1 MHGRDFR
8 DPASVQCRPSADGI
22 SKVRDLHLRGACV
35 GAIVVLLSCMAP
47 VLAPAPPHASAAVG
61 GSSSASGYWL
71 VASDGGIFPYGD
83 AAFYGS
89 TGGMMLNRPVVG
101 MAATPDG
108 RGYWLVASD
117 GGIFPYGDAAFYGST
132 GGMMLNRPV
141 VGMAATPDGRGYWLV
156 ASDGGIF
163 PYGDAAFYGST
174 GGMMLNRP
182 IVGMA
187 ATPDGRGYWLVASD
201 GGIFP
206 YGDAAFY
213 GSTGGMML
221 NRPIVG
227 MAATP
232 DGRGYW
238 LVASDGGIFPYGDAA
253 FYGSTGGMML
263 NRPVVGMAA
272 TPDGRGYWLVASDG
286 GIFPYGDA
294 AFYGSTGGMMLNRP
308 VVGMAVPSSSMAGTS
323 PPVGSTTTTTPE
335 QGSASQSG
343 AMSPP
348 AGYTSQQR
356 IFDDQFSGTTLDSS
370 KWVTYLGAA
379 GAVWNNFGELPLPY
393 SADNSVANGGP
404 GDDITMYSPS
414 QVSVDNG
421 LTLTAQRNTNQYAST
436 YPWISGVVTTE
447 GKFTMPAG
455 DWYVQVKA
463 QMPDTSQGIWPAIW
477 FLCGVSCPDDNE
489 LDGYGGGFLVG
500 SDNPNELMTSD
511 FFADQGQQQST
522 NNIGTDVSAG
532 YNVYGVQFIPGQSI
546 TAYFNGQQVWQVLA
560 SSGVTIA
567 SEPYQLMMELQ
578 VAGSPTSSW
587 HTAANSNTPTS
598 SMKIADVQVYS

>member
-1 MHGRDFR
+1 MPSSAVTPTGAVTFAVSDSSGPVHCGGGTDTLSLTAGVATCTVTSAV
-8 DPASVQCRPSADGI
+8 PASGSSYTAEATYSGDDNLNASVSAAESSPALPSGTTTA
-22 SKVRDLHLRGACV
+22 A
-35 GAIVVLLSCMAP
+35 A
-47 VLAPAPPHASAAVG
+47 APA
-61 GSSSASGYWL
+61 
-71 VASDGGIFPYGD
+71 
-83 AAFYGS
+83 
-89 TGGMMLNRPVVG
+89 
-101 MAATPDG
+101 
-108 RGYWLVASD
+108 
-117 GGIFPYGDAAFYGST
+117 
-132 GGMMLNRPV
+132 
-141 VGMAATPDGRGYWLV
+141 
-156 ASDGGIF
+156 
-163 PYGDAAFYGST
+163 
-174 GGMMLNRP
+174 
-182 IVGMA
+182 
-187 ATPDGRGYWLVASD
+187 
-201 GGIFP
+201 
-206 YGDAAFY
+206 
-213 GSTGGMML
+213 
-221 NRPIVG
+221 
-227 MAATP
+227 
-232 DGRGYW
+232 
-238 LVASDGGIFPYGDAA
+238 
-253 FYGSTGGMML
+253 
-263 NRPVVGMAA
+263 
-272 TPDGRGYWLVASDG
+272 
-286 GIFPYGDA
+286 
-294 AFYGSTGGMMLNRP
+294 
-308 VVGMAVPSSSMAGTS
+308 